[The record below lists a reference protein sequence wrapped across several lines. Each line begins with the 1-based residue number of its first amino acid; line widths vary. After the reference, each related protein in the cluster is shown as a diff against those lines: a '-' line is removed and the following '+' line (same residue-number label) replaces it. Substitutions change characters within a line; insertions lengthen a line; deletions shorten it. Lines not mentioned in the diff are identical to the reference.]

1 MESNLKEK
9 LTKAAKEMRVDIL
22 KMSLRCGAMGA
33 HMGGSLSAVDILA
46 VLYLEFMRPG
56 QNGRDFDQRDR
67 FIMSKAHSVMAQYA
81 ALKQAG
87 LITQDE
93 IDHAMVHNDLLF
105 KHPKMNLQKGI
116 EFSGGSL
123 GQGLPLGVGTAIAL
137 KRKGYDQ
144 SRVYVMVGDGECD
157 EGSIW
162 EAAALAGHRKLSN
175 LTVIVDQ
182 NCLQNDGKT
191 QEIIDKSRMARRWE
205 AFGFEVVPAD
215 GHDVESIYE
224 ALSHKSQKPIAVIAK
239 TTKGKGVSFA
249 ENVVDW
255 HAAYLTQEL
264 YDQAMA
270 EQEDG
275 Q

>member
-1 MESNLKEK
+1 
-9 LTKAAKEMRVDIL
+9 
-22 KMSLRCGAMGA
+22 
-33 HMGGSLSAVDILA
+33 MGGSLSAVDILA

-87 LITQDE
+87 LLTQDE

-191 QEIIDKSRMARRWE
+191 QEIIDKSLMAGRWE

-224 ALSHKSQKPIAVIAK
+224 ALSYKSQKPIAIIAK

>member
-191 QEIIDKSRMARRWE
+191 QEIIDKSLLAGRWE

>member
-87 LITQDE
+87 MLTQDE
-93 IDHAMVHNDLLF
+93 IVHAMVHNDLLF

-144 SRVYVMVGDGECD
+144 SRVYEMVGDGECD

-224 ALSHKSQKPIAVIAK
+224 ALSHKSQQPIAIIAK
-239 TTKGKGVSFA
+239 TIKGKGVSFA

-275 Q
+275 L